1 MPLQHRNSRMLQNST
16 GYMSEENRKEEA
28 GEMREREVGLNMK
41 LQSGKDYYITHT
53 AISEN
58 TSTWPH
64 NLLQV
69 TVSRSKRL
77 LQKT

>member
-16 GYMSEENRKEEA
+16 GDISEENRKEEA
-28 GEMREREVGLNMK
+28 GEMKRTRSRSEHETSEWETL
-41 LQSGKDYYITHT
+41 LHHT

-58 TSTWPH
+58 ISTWPH
-64 NLLQV
+64 HLFQV
-69 TVSRSKRL
+69 RTSKSKRW